1 VLALIDELEARVH
14 ALEQRDQAR
23 HRDLAADARLL
34 SALALGFGHSVV
46 TAADVARSSSSEVR
60 GVIGAAPVRTAAH
73 LA

>member
-34 SALALGFGHSVV
+34 SALGFSHSVF

-60 GVIGAAPVRTAAH
+60 GVIGAAPVRAAAH